1 MMNDQM
7 HPGMAEATRL
17 TQQGRLDEATAAI
30 QRALGG
36 AFAPAAKE
44 DIRDTDEPIE
54 VISRLVSETPQEPA
68 EARRTVERRPGAA
81 AWTTPGPTMR
91 TRGVQLPPGMRAGQT
106 RLRERPRGRTL
117 RRAFVRQQRGR
128 PLLQALHPEQL
139 LRPGCSPD
147 RHAARLHP
155 EPGRLRYGHPHERTL
170 RGAYVPRRLS
180 RASGQS
186 QHAEVLELVPGRGPA
201 AWVGANRRSLR
212 ASRGRS

>member
-81 AWTTPGPTMR
+81 AWTIPGPTMR
-91 TRGVQLPPGMRAGQT
+91 TRGVQLPPGMRAGK
-106 RLRERPRGRTL
+106 LASVSVPEGGHFVERSYAN
-117 RRAFVRQQRGR
+117 RARAPAPTNSTSRAAT
-128 PLLQALHPEQL
+128 P
-139 LRPGCSPD
+139 
-147 RHAARLHP
+147 ARLFP
-155 EPGRLRYGHPHERTL
+155 
-170 RGAYVPRRLS
+170 
-180 RASGQS
+180 
-186 QHAEVLELVPGRGPA
+186 
-201 AWVGANRRSLR
+201 
-212 ASRGRS
+212 